1 MSGTHTKGGAGQMQR
16 LREADAK
23 THMVV
28 TLGDVVRY
36 LYKDTTGWYV
46 LGYPERAD
54 DRHYLTVDADGF
66 FDGVTV

>member
-1 MSGTHTKGGAGQMQR
+1 MTTDNR

-36 LYKDTTGWYV
+36 LYKDANGWYV

-54 DRHYLTVDADGF
+54 DRHYLTVEDGYLK
-66 FDGVTV
+66 GVTT